1 MLLQIRKAVR
11 CKHNEV
17 SDECRMVEEIRTVK
31 MMFTTGTALLLTQMP
46 GIKVGCV
53 SVGSAALLVGI
64 ASLTASLLN
73 SRSD

>member
-1 MLLQIRKAVR
+1 
-11 CKHNEV
+11 
-17 SDECRMVEEIRTVK
+17 MVEEIRTVK